1 MRYFQLLSLF
11 LPTSLFVSVEFL
23 KVFIAYF
30 IYTDWRLMSK
40 EKAKGTSV
48 RNMSIIEDLGM
59 VHYIFSDKTGTLT
72 RNQMDFHSMCVGS
85 EVYGRLCSTARDEN
99 GNVLTSEFDYE
110 KLKSIVSG
118 KEQDGQVL

>member
-72 RNQMDFHSMCVGS
+72 RN
-85 EVYGRLCSTARDEN
+85 
-99 GNVLTSEFDYE
+99 
-110 KLKSIVSG
+110 
-118 KEQDGQVL
+118 